1 MQCKRLFASKGA
13 HNSFCFCLYLLGA
26 SRTGA
31 SPRLANSAKYS
42 GCMVWRTG
50 MCAVLSPTTIPPFA
64 ATNAAK
70 QTGTAARLQRSAA
83 SCQRRRQACA
93 SVTCTSPSSVA
104 GVRAPG
110 TELCCVAAAATDA
123 VASGRVARYVLG
135 LRPQV
140 VSQQRSNT
148 LTCKVQWIPLCH
160 VAAGL
165 QAAEVLRHEQLTY
178 TALRLKNAFRL
189 TTSS

>member
-1 MQCKRLFASKGA
+1 MQCKRLVVSREPTTLPGFY
-13 HNSFCFCLYLLGA
+13 LYLLGA

-42 GCMVWRTG
+42 GCIVWRTG
-50 MCAVLSPTTIPPFA
+50 IWAVLSPTTIPPFV

-104 GVRAPG
+104 GVGGDG

-123 VASGRVARYVLG
+123 VASGHVARYVLG
-135 LRPQV
+135 LSPQV

-165 QAAEVLRHEQLTY
+165 QAAEVLIHEQLTY
-178 TALRLKNAFRL
+178 TAFRLKNAFRL
-189 TTSS
+189 TI